1 MSYSVKFKTEG
12 IEDWQERLIDETI
25 DLAKRH
31 DKLGR
36 LSIN

>member
-1 MSYSVKFKTEG
+1 MKYSVKFKTED
-12 IEDWQERLIDETI
+12 IEDWQQRLIDETI